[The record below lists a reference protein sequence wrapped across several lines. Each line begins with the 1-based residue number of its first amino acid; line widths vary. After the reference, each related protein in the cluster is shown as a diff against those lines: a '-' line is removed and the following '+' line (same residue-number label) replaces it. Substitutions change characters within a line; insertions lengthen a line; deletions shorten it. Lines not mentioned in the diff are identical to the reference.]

1 MPTSPEQLMTQF
13 RLVALAPEIILV
25 LVAMAVL
32 IMGAFFPDHSQ
43 RRVLPLLALF
53 GAVLSAAATGA
64 LWNKNLVFGPAERA
78 IYGADNFALF
88 FKGLFLL
95 SLIVTIL
102 ISSRFLKT
110 RRGDHHTV
118 IGEYYGLLLLCT
130 VGMMMVAS
138 ARDLLV
144 IFLGIETLS
153 IALYILAGF
162 ARARLMSNEAALK
175 YFLLGAFATGFMLY
189 GIALTYFAVG
199 TTLLPD
205 IFQALQQNQNFVTGE
220 AIPTSF
226 LLSAMAL
233 LLIGLGFKA
242 ALVPFH
248 QWTPDVYEGS
258 PTPVTA
264 FMATGAKAAA
274 FAAFIRVF
282 VQGFGGETVS
292 ENWHHIVLVLAVL
305 TMTIGN
311 VVAIAQDSLKRM
323 LAYSSI
329 AHAGYVMIGVL
340 ATASAMR
347 AGDGANNL
355 QAIADA
361 NASVLVY
368 LAIYA
373 LMNLGAFA
381 VLVHMENQRATD
393 PDWDEEN
400 ANIKIAELRGMAWQ
414 KPGIAIALTIFLLSL
429 AGIPPTAG
437 FFGKFYL
444 FMGAVDQ
451 GLIGLAL
458 VGVINSVISFYFYAR
473 PIVEMWMQEA
483 PQRTGDLNIGVD
495 GTTAAI
501 ARPAWSL
508 AVTIAIVVCTLAVL
522 GLAGVQ
528 AFLNWDAVL
537 QWLPR

>member
-1 MPTSPEQLMTQF
+1 MPTSPEQLISQYS
-13 RLVALAPEIILV
+13 VVSLAPEIV
-25 LVAMAVL
+25 LLMVSMAVL
-32 IMGAFFPDHSQ
+32 IMGAFFPEHSQ
-43 RRVLPLLALF
+43 RRILPVLALL
-53 GAVLSAAATGA
+53 GAGLSAASVGA
-64 LWNKNLVFGPAERA
+64 LWNKNLFFGPAERA
-78 IYGADNFALF
+78 IYSADNFSLF

-95 SLIVTIL
+95 SLVVTIL
-102 ISSRFLKT
+102 ISSRFLKA
-110 RRGDHHTV
+110 RSGDRHTV
-118 IGEYYGLLLLCT
+118 IGEYYALLLLCT
-130 VGMMMVAS
+130 IGMMMVAS

-144 IFLGIETLS
+144 VFLGIETLS

-189 GIALTYFAVG
+189 GIALTYFATG
-199 TTLLPD
+199 STLLPD
-205 IFQALQQNQNFVTGE
+205 IYKALASNQNAITGE
-220 AIPTSF
+220 TIPTSF
-226 LLSAMAL
+226 MLSAMAL
-233 LLIGLGFKA
+233 LLIGLGFKT

-248 QWTPDVYEGS
+248 QWTPDVYEGA

-274 FAAFIRVF
+274 FAAFMRVF
-282 VQGFGGETVS
+282 VQGYGAASVS
-292 ENWHHIVLVLAVL
+292 EHWHHIVLILAVL
-305 TMTIGN
+305 TMTVGN

-329 AHAGYVMIGVL
+329 AHAGYVMIGIL

-347 AGDGANNL
+347 GSDM
-355 QAIADA
+355 QAISDA

-381 VLVHMENQRATD
+381 VLVHLENGHAIG
-393 PDWDEEN
+393 PNWDEEN
-400 ANIKIAELRGMAWQ
+400 ANIKISELRGLAWQ
-414 KPGIAIALTIFLLSL
+414 KPGAALALTIFLLSL

-437 FFGKFYL
+437 FFGKFYI
-444 FMGAVDQ
+444 FMGAVNQ

-473 PIVEMWMQEA
+473 PIVEMWMQDA
-483 PQRTGDLNIGVD
+483 PAVSSDINIGAD
-495 GTTAAI
+495 GAAI
-501 ARPAWSL
+501 VAKPAWSL
-508 AVTIAIVVCTLAVL
+508 AVTVAIVICVLAVL

-528 AFLNWDAVL
+528 GFFDWNAAL
-537 QWLPR
+537 QLAPL